1 MNDTELLRYNRQL
14 MLPEIDISGQEKLLE
29 STVLIIGMG
38 GLGSPVA
45 LYLAAAGVGHLIIAD
60 DDYVEL
66 SNLQR
71 QIAHTTERLGQLKV
85 DSAEVSILAL
95 NPAIKVTKIS
105 QRLDAQTLQTWLAQV
120 DLVVD
125 ATDNFATRFVINDTC
140 VETRTPLVS
149 GAAVQLQGQVMV
161 YDPTRP
167 ESACYRCLYQVSGND
182 APSCAENG
190 VAAPVVGIIGTIQA
204 LEAMKLLA
212 GFGTTLAGYL
222 LVFDAKQME
231 WRKLRLQKNPDCPA
245 CGRG

>member
-140 VETRTPLVS
+140 VATRTPLVS
-149 GAAVQLQGQVMV
+149 GAAVQL
-161 YDPTRP
+161 
-167 ESACYRCLYQVSGND
+167 
-182 APSCAENG
+182 
-190 VAAPVVGIIGTIQA
+190 
-204 LEAMKLLA
+204 
-212 GFGTTLAGYL
+212 
-222 LVFDAKQME
+222 
-231 WRKLRLQKNPDCPA
+231 
-245 CGRG
+245 